1 MAKRVEPSEAVTAIL
16 DHFDEVTDRSFKPL
30 ADALY
35 AQFDSDTLTADASL
49 IVALWATTELERVT
63 NAVELVKLWHEVEF
77 GERHPA
83 GGLELGE
90 DSPRYAK
97 VRAFIES
104 RFLAK
109 VLPILESDF
118 NTFCLKVSSLSSPK
132 LRREAFRD
140 ASFEF
145 GYEFDVDFQS
155 TTALEDAIESKR
167 LLLKQLADHEKES
180 R

>member
-1 MAKRVEPSEAVTAIL
+1 MSVAHTFNRALAVRLVVLATAFIMREPMAKHVEPSEAVTAIL

-49 IVALWATTELERVT
+49 VVALWATTELERVT
-63 NAVELVKLWHEVEF
+63 NAAELVKLWHEVEF

-109 VLPILESDF
+109 VLPI
-118 NTFCLKVSSLSSPK
+118 NYCV
-132 LRREAFRD
+132 R
-140 ASFEF
+140 
-145 GYEFDVDFQS
+145 GC
-155 TTALEDAIESKR
+155 
-167 LLLKQLADHEKES
+167 H
-180 R
+180 